1 VTMHIWIWYPNPDEL
16 FARTNPLLGLFDR
29 KT

>member
-1 VTMHIWIWYPNPDEL
+1 VTMHMWIWYPNPDGL
-16 FARTNPLLGLFDR
+16 FAGTNPLLGLFDR